1 MTRWPLF
8 LLTLLLLGAQGLD
21 AQCRDSRG
29 RRDRDCRDR
38 DHDRQRSR
46 TVVVHRTSS
55 SHAAVQF
62 GVRGGYDFRDEV
74 GSGGAQFRVPLV
86 PQVALS
92 PSADV
97 FFGDEGPDWQLN
109 ADLLFRPHVLAGVYG
124 GIGAALVNREVE
136 GFRDG
141 DRDDDET
148 EAGVN
153 LVAGM
158 EGGRVSGSTL
168 RPFVE
173 LRWTLM
179 EDDSPFRLVAGF
191 NVPVSRGRF

>member
-1 MTRWPLF
+1 MTRWPFF

-38 DHDRQRSR
+38 DRDRDRDRSR
-46 TVVVHRTSS
+46 VVVVHRSS
-55 SHAAVQF
+55 SPTAVQF
-62 GVRGGYDFRDEV
+62 GVRGGFDFRDEV
-74 GSGGAQFRVPLV
+74 GSGGAQFRIPLV

-97 FFGDEGPDWQLN
+97 FFGDGGPDWQLN

-124 GIGAALVNREVE
+124 GLGVAFVNREHDRFAPDE
-136 GFRDG
+136 G
-141 DRDDDET
+141 DDET
-148 EAGVN
+148 EVGVN
-153 LVAGM
+153 LVGGL
-158 EGGRVSGSTL
+158 EGGRISGSTL

-173 LRWTLM
+173 LRWTAV
-179 EDDSPFRLVAGF
+179 EDYSPFRLVAGF
-191 NVPVSRGRF
+191 NVPVSRGSF